1 VSSGPRAALPIVAG
15 SRSTITDNPGS
26 ASTRSGLSAVSPTR
40 PDNASI
46 EKSTRR
52 QPRAPASHRQRA
64 VSAAGAP
71 FVPKVSSAG
80 NHQGSHHLTADVVRN
95 RPGRRTGNPPQLLKQ

>member
-1 VSSGPRAALPIVAG
+1 MSSGPRAPLPIVTG
-15 SRSTITDNPGS
+15 SRSAITDNPGS
-26 ASTRSGLSAVSPTR
+26 ASIATRSGLSAVSPAR

-64 VSAAGAP
+64 VSVARCAVRSEGVQRGEP
-71 FVPKVSSAG
+71 SGQPSPDRRCGQDQTRSS
-80 NHQGSHHLTADVVRN
+80 DR
-95 RPGRRTGNPPQLLKQ
+95 